1 MDMRELLKKH
11 FGYDNFRPMQEDIIK
26 HCISGKDSL
35 VLMPTGGGKSLCFQI
50 PALKFFGITVVVS
63 PLIAL
68 MKDQVD
74 ALRANGI
81 AAAFLNSSQ
90 TPAETMRVEQLAK
103 REELKLLYLSPER
116 LAMSSTQEFL
126 QKLRVDLFAI
136 DEAHC
141 ISEWGHDF
149 RPEYRML
156 RSLRRLFPQTP
167 IMALTATANARVRED
182 ILSQLGLRGAKV
194 FQSSF
199 NRPNLTYCVFPK
211 KQAFDRLLRE
221 VQSRPNQSI
230 IVYCF
235 SRKGTEQVASDLRA
249 NGIKAAA
256 YHAGM
261 SQADRAHVQEQ
272 FIRDHVPV
280 IAATIAFG
288 MGIDKPDVRL
298 VVHMDLPKSVEGYY
312 QETGRAG
319 RDGLPSDCI
328 LFYSKGDLYKHEL
341 FLREIQDEKELLR
354 ARLQLQSI
362 AEYGEM
368 RTCRRGYLLK
378 YFSEPWTTQNCGACD
393 NCVPRAERV
402 IEKEVENAPFDQDLF
417 EQLRALRRELAE
429 ARGVPPYVIFGD
441 RTLQAMSR
449 KFPQRVETLSTIFGV
464 GKEKLAQYGERFL
477 AVISAYA
484 QARGITERDIEAFVL
499 REKAPAPRAVSET
512 VMATVRLF
520 EKKMTPDQIARARE
534 FATTTVYNH
543 LEQALDQGIALDI
556 SHLSFSSPERLE
568 QIAKAFEETQSDML
582 TPVRVKLGESFTY
595 DEIRFARFLIKARKK

>member
-1 MDMRELLKKH
+1 MRELLKKH

-26 HCISGKDSL
+26 HCVSGKDCL

-50 PALKFFGITVVVS
+50 PALKFHGVTVVVS

-81 AAAFLNSSQ
+81 SAAFLNSSQ
-90 TPAETMRVEQLAK
+90 TPLETMRVEQLAK

-116 LAMSSTQEFL
+116 LALASTQEFL

-167 IMALTATANARVRED
+167 IMALTATANTRVRED

-199 NRPNLTYCVFPK
+199 NRPNLTYTVFPK

-221 VQSRPNQSI
+221 VQSRPNESI

-235 SRKGTEQVASDLRA
+235 SRKGTEQVAADLRA

-261 SQADRAHVQEQ
+261 SPQDRAYVQEQ

-319 RDGLPSDCI
+319 RDGLASECI
-328 LFYSKGDLYKHEL
+328 LFFSKGDLYKHEL

-354 ARLQLQSI
+354 ARMQLQSI
-362 AEYGEM
+362 AEYGEI

-378 YFSEPWTTQNCGACD
+378 YFSEPWTMQNCGACD
-393 NCVPRAERV
+393 NCVPRVERV
-402 IEKEVENAPFDQDLF
+402 VKKQIENAPFDQVLF
-417 EQLRALRRELAE
+417 DQLRSLRRELAE
-429 ARGVPPYVIFGD
+429 SRGVPPYVIFGD

-449 KFPQRVETLSTIFGV
+449 KFPQRVESLSTIFGV

-477 AVISAYA
+477 SVIITYAKDHDIREQDIEMPVIRERA
-484 QARGITERDIEAFVL
+484 QAPVQ
-499 REKAPAPRAVSET
+499 RAVSET
-512 VMATVRLF
+512 VMTTVRLF
-520 EKKMTPDQIARARE
+520 ERKMTPDQIARARE
-534 FATTTVYNH
+534 FAVTTVYNH
-543 LEQALDQGIALDI
+543 LEQALDAGISLDS

-568 QIAKAFEETQSDML
+568 LIASAFEETQSDML
-582 TPVRVKLGESFTY
+582 TPVRVKLGESFSY
-595 DEIRFARFLIKARKK
+595 DEIRFARFLIKARKG